1 MIPKTVNDVHGEKS
15 EIHLKKKRKKKF
27 FFKKVINKIS
37 CADINVHKTNK
48 LFLEV

>member
-1 MIPKTVNDVHGEKS
+1 MYTGKKVGYI
-15 EIHLKKKRKKKF
+15 KKKV
-27 FFKKVINKIS
+27 FFKKVIDKIS